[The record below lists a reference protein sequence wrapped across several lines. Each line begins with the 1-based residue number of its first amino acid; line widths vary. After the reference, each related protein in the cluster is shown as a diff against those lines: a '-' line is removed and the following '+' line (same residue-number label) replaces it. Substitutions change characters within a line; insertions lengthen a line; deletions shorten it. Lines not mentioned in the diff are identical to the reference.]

1 MLWINIDRTQPMPL
15 FRQLYADIR
24 GKILKGELRA
34 GERLPSTRKLAEELY
49 VSRNVVLEAYDQ
61 LLAEG
66 YLEGRPGSGHYVAPG
81 IDLSLLTPLLPPGL
95 PLSGRVTGQRGPETP
110 ERVLENDDR
119 AFPSATI
126 RISLDGSDSAIGRT
140 SPGVSD
146 SAIDRTS
153 PGVNDSAAGCTALY
167 GSDKAIGHPSP
178 NTIDFRSGVPC
189 LDRFPRALWG
199 KIMQQVCREAPL
211 DAFGYGRPEGQA
223 ELRAILSRYLF
234 RTRGVQCR
242 PEQIVITSGATQA
255 FVLIAKVLLSK
266 GASAVI
272 EDPITRDIQTIF
284 AQTGAALLPVPVDQ
298 HGMMTNLLPADAQ
311 PRFVL
316 VTPSHQFPLGGTLPI
331 QRRIQLIRYASE
343 RDCYLVE
350 DDYDSEFRYDSP
362 PVHSLQGLAGERVIY
377 IGSFSKILSPGLRMG
392 YLVLP
397 PSLVERYQAA
407 KWFTDLHTP
416 SLEQLALGRFVEEGH
431 LEKYIS
437 RVKKLYKRRRRALC
451 DALQAHF
458 PGQVDIWGAS
468 TGLHIVASFSGKAF
482 TEASLSALL
491 QAGVRVYP
499 VEEHA
504 IQKGR
509 HLDKVI
515 IGYGNLP
522 EEDIVEGVLRMKRVL
537 G

>member
-1 MLWINIDRTQPMPL
+1 MLWINIDRTQPLPL

-34 GERLPSTRKLAEELY
+34 GERLPSTRKLAEELH

-66 YLEGRPGSGHYVAPG
+66 YLEGRQGSGHYVAAG
-81 IDLSLLTPLLPPGL
+81 IDLALFTPLLSQDL
-95 PLSGRVTGQRGPETP
+95 SSSGRKTEKRGEEMPEARQDGWRSDWP
-110 ERVLENDDR
+110 MNHDR
-119 AFPSATI
+119 AFPLLQNDARTPS
-126 RISLDGSDSAIGRT
+126 SAIGRT
-140 SPGVSD
+140 SSNVID
-146 SAIDRTS
+146 STIAPTPPD
-153 PGVNDSAAGCTALY
+153 V
-167 GSDKAIGHPSP
+167 
-178 NTIDFRSGVPC
+178 IDFRSGIPC
-189 LDRFPRALWG
+189 LDHFPRALWG
-199 KIMQQVCREAPL
+199 KIMQRVCRDAPL

-223 ELRAILSRYLF
+223 ELRSILSRYLF

-255 FVLIAKVLLSK
+255 FVLIARVLLSK
-266 GASAVI
+266 SACAVL

-284 AQTGAALLPVPVDQ
+284 AQTGAALLPVPVDK
-298 HGMMTNLLPADAQ
+298 HGMMTDLLPADAQ

-343 RDCYLVE
+343 RGCYLVE

-362 PVHSLQGLAGERVIY
+362 PVHSLQGLAGDRVIY

-397 PSLVERYQAA
+397 PSLVERYQEA
-407 KWFTDLHTP
+407 KWYTDLHTP
-416 SLEQLALGRFVEEGH
+416 SLEQLALGRFMEEGH

-437 RVKKLYKRRRRALC
+437 RVKKLYKRRRKALC
-451 DALQAHF
+451 DGLQAHF

-468 TGLHIVASFSGKAF
+468 TGLHIVASFPGKAF
-482 TEASLSALL
+482 TGESLSALL

-504 IQKGR
+504 ICKGR
-509 HLDKVI
+509 HADKAI

-522 EEDIVEGVLRMKRVL
+522 EADIVEGIRRMKRVL